1 MELGQ
6 PFALVRWVKIAIY
19 AILPHTR
26 TDFCL
31 GSRFGFL
38 FFWFWG
44 AKWIREIREA
54 SQVEILQS
62 HMLVVPFEGRK

>member
-19 AILPHTR
+19 AILPHTH

-38 FFWFWG
+38 F
-44 AKWIREIREA
+44 
-54 SQVEILQS
+54 
-62 HMLVVPFEGRK
+62 LVMGGLSG